1 MRNYRQATPVDM
13 ETLLVLADLLVEL
26 DIRYDPTLD
35 PAYSR
40 SAEGRAWLTECIQNP
55 DSCVLIAE
63 LEGRP
68 VGMLIGRMDEPSPW
82 RKIGERLA
90 ELEMFCVE
98 PGIRGRG
105 LGRGLLDAFAAW
117 AKERKAERL
126 WVRVSAGNADAI
138 RFYKRELF
146 SDYDVILERRL

>member
-82 RKIGERLA
+82 R
-90 ELEMFCVE
+90 
-98 PGIRGRG
+98 
-105 LGRGLLDAFAAW
+105 
-117 AKERKAERL
+117 
-126 WVRVSAGNADAI
+126 
-138 RFYKRELF
+138 
-146 SDYDVILERRL
+146 